1 MSHDAPAALDLA
13 AGLSRNHRW
22 ALARIF
28 QHPLSHNLSWRDVLD
43 LVATIGSAEHQ
54 HNGDVILH
62 LGKES
67 LSMKPSQAKDL
78 EAAEVMDL
86 RSLFL
91 RAGWSPDGI
100 DPTVRTTHAN
110 PDLMI
115 VVDHAG
121 ARLYQLGHE
130 GADARTGA
138 PHEMHHLLHYI
149 DRKEHDADREETYPA
164 DTAFFDSIA
173 NAAAGDGRIVV
184 IGHGKG
190 QSNEADHLI
199 AYLSDH
205 RPAVHA
211 RIARELVADLPK
223 QTAPQLA
230 ELARHAL
237 HPGLDAGTGPA

>member
-1 MSHDAPAALDLA
+1 MSHDAPTALDLA
-13 AGLSRNHRW
+13 AGLSGSHRW
-22 ALARIF
+22 SLACIF
-28 QHPLSHNLSWRDVLD
+28 QHPLSHNLSWREVLG

-54 HNGDVILH
+54 SNGDVIVR

-67 LSMKPSQAKDL
+67 FSMKPSQAKHL
-78 EAAEVMDL
+78 EATEVMDL

-100 DPTVRTTHAN
+100 DPTVRMTLGN

-115 VVDHAG
+115 VVDQAG
-121 ARLYQLGHE
+121 ARLYQLGYE
-130 GADARTGA
+130 GDNARTEA
-138 PHEMHHLLHYI
+138 PHEMQHLLHHI

-173 NAAAGDGRIVV
+173 TAATGNGRIVI
-184 IGHGKG
+184 IGQGKG

-211 RIARELVADLPK
+211 RVARELVADLPK
-223 QTAPQLA
+223 KTAPQLA
-230 ELARHAL
+230 ELARHVL
-237 HPGLDAGTGPA
+237 YPGLDAGTGTA